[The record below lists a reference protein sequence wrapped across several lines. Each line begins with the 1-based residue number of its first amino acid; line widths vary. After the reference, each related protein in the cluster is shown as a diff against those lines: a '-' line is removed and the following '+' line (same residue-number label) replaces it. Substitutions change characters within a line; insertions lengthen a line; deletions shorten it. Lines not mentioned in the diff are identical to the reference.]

1 MKNPV
6 FSLIVKPVDIELL
19 IEGFCYIQPDVATI
33 SPFTFSLNW
42 SSLLMEDYS
51 GGILFEV

>member
-6 FSLIVKPVDIELL
+6 FSLMVKPADIELL
-19 IEGFCYIQPDVATI
+19 IEGFCYIQPDMATI